1 MGSLG
6 FIRNLPALIE
16 FWLLSVGCV
25 WQLGR
30 LLTSHHRDPSICKS
44 KAMFKK
50 THKSSFTL
58 AQPREMLTSLTTSA
72 SAPNPLIVFLSPY
85 FRNSS
90 CHFRK
95 FRKEG
100 SHSSPALRVCNSYW
114 IREVSVRS
122 GSESGSGVINAWK
135 SNSLAPEQQCYK

>member
-1 MGSLG
+1 MGSIG
-6 FIRNLPALIE
+6 NLPVLIE

-25 WQLGR
+25 WQLGC
-30 LLTSHHRDPSICKS
+30 LLTFHHRDPSICKS
-44 KAMFKK
+44 KPMFKK

-58 AQPREMLTSLTTSA
+58 VQPREMLTSLTTLA
-72 SAPNPLIVFLSPY
+72 STPNPLIVFLSPY

-95 FRKEG
+95 FPKEG
-100 SHSSPALRVCNSYW
+100 SDSSPALRVCNSYW

-122 GSESGSGVINAWK
+122 GSESGGGLINVWK
-135 SNSLAPEQQCYK
+135 SNSLAPEQQCSK